1 MGVSRKI
8 VSPKTGKVSWQID
21 YLDPDG
27 KRIRKNFKKQK
38 DAKAHLAKYE
48 NDINTGEYVDP
59 QKYRK
64 ATLKQLI
71 EKYEENYCH
80 QAGYVTSKN
89 YLIEFIKAYF
99 GENKPLFNIRYVDL
113 ETFRNRHKQT
123 TTKHEKDR
131 SDASVNR
138 CMACLRHMLG
148 KTVEWEM
155 IKQNPF
161 EMGQGLML
169 KENNER
175 LRYLSKDEI
184 DRLLSECSR
193 QVIELPGKNS
203 KSISV
208 KRADADYLW
217 YIVEC
222 AINTG
227 MRKEEILSLKW
238 DQIRDGLIYLDKTKG
253 KKKRQVPINDTL
265 AELFKII
272 HKKQGLTFEYV
283 FIYQGERI
291 KDVKKAYN
299 AALKRAGILDA
310 NFHTLRHTFAS
321 HFVMRGGGLKALQE
335 MLGHSNIK
343 TTMRYAHLSQEHKK
357 EAVKLLDGLTA
368 PKSMSHFVTKF
379 EKTGLPQNSQ
389 PAAIM

>member
-1 MGVSRKI
+1 MGTVRKMVST
-8 VSPKTGKVSWQID
+8 KTGKVSWQID

-38 DAKAHLAKYE
+38 EAKAHLAKYE
-48 NDINTGEYVDP
+48 TDINTGDYVDP

-64 ATLKQLI
+64 ATLKELI
-71 EKYEENYCH
+71 EKYEENYSH
-80 QAGYVTSKN
+80 QPGYATSKK
-89 YLIEFIKAYF
+89 YLIEFIKDYF
-99 GENKPLFNIRYVDL
+99 GEIKPLFNIRYVDL
-113 ETFRNRHKQT
+113 ETFRNRLKKT
-123 TTKHEKDR
+123 PTKHGKGR

-148 KTVEWEM
+148 KAVEWEM

-175 LRYLSKDEI
+175 LRYLSEDEI
-184 DRLLSECSR
+184 GRLLAEYSR
-193 QVIELPGKNS
+193 QVIRLPAKDSTN
-203 KSISV
+203 KRV
-208 KRADADYLW
+208 KRADADYLC
-217 YIVEC
+217 YTVEC
-222 AINTG
+222 AINSG

-238 DQIRDGLIYLDKTKG
+238 DQIRDGLIYLDKTKS

-265 AELFKII
+265 AELFKTIRE
-272 HKKQGLTFEYV
+272 KQGLTSEYV
-283 FIYQGERI
+283 FIYQGKRI
-291 KDVKKAYN
+291 RDVKTAYN

-321 HFVMRGGGLKALQE
+321 HFVMRGGSLKALQE

-343 TTMRYAHLSQEHKK
+343 TTIRYAHLSQEHKK
-357 EAVKLLDGLTA
+357 EAVKLLDGLTTSN
-368 PKSMSHFVTKF
+368 SMSRIVTNS
-379 EKTGLPQNSQ
+379 EKLSLPQKTQ
-389 PAAIM
+389 LATVT